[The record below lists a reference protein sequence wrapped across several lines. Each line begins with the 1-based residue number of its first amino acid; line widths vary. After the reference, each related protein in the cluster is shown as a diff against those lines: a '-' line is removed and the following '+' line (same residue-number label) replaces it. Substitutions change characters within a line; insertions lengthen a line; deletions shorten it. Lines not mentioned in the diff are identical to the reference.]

1 MTMRKEIARFR
12 SFVLAMA
19 GMTAGQKEAHK
30 RRDALKVFKRE
41 MDKTKWRRID
51 CGSAGTLMRSW
62 ILGMTPAQREAHFRL
77 SALPRITHRRVVKT
91 VDRSAAAEK
100 ARRTIREAG
109 IDTRGAGIELP
120 NSNAVQ
126 ERVEIAR
133 KVARDRRK
141 LALAKEKERRRRN
154 SVRDAHREARAEA
167 GLEEPA

>member
-1 MTMRKEIARFR
+1 MTMRKEIARWR
-12 SFVLAMA
+12 SFVTAMP
-19 GMTAGQKEAHK
+19 GMTAEQKGAHK

-51 CGSAGTLMRSW
+51 RGSAGTLTRSW
-62 ILGMTPAQREAHFRL
+62 ILGMTPQQREAHFRL
-77 SALPRITHRRVVKT
+77 AALPTITHWRTVKT

-120 NSNAVQ
+120 KSNAVK

-141 LALAKEKERRRRN
+141 LALAKDRERRRRN
-154 SVRDAHREARAEA
+154 SVRDAHREAHDDAVK
-167 GLEEPA
+167 EPA

>member
-1 MTMRKEIARFR
+1 
-12 SFVLAMA
+12 
-19 GMTAGQKEAHK
+19 MTAEQKAAHK
-30 RRDALKVFKRE
+30 RRDALKFFKRQ
-41 MDKTKWRRID
+41 MDDTKWRRIEN
-51 CGSAGTLMRSW
+51 GGAGTLTRSW
-62 ILGMTPAQREAHFRL
+62 IVGVTPAQRDAHLRL
-77 SALPRITHRRVVKT
+77 AALPKITHWRRVKT

-141 LALAKEKERRRRN
+141 AELAREKERRRRN
-154 SVRDAHREARAEA
+154 SLRDAQREARIAA